1 MKNIKKLL
9 HEQAPQILPD
19 DRIKENICRELGV
32 FDQPR
37 EQLAYAHGNVS
48 TPSAKKIWIPV
59 AAFLAALA
67 LLLGILIPVLA
78 HKDPGSVPSLPGT
91 GLGKFSGI
99 ESTQDFYVYG
109 AASVGSLLCA
119 NTADASD
126 SQTAFASPQADADP
140 LPLADALS
148 FDTPQPASLLRYRY
162 GSPDSSP
169 SAQGEEAIVHT
180 VNGYMAL
187 VEGLLGEG
195 NIEHTDA
202 LPPAESDPYADRY
215 DLKMTIFYTDLLG
228 VKVHYQLY
236 YNEIL
241 TDSKQDEDETEENFS
256 IDGVLIVE
264 GKSYP
269 VVGERQS
276 ESETDESENELQ
288 FTAFLNEEKTSY
300 IRMQQ
305 EFESETDDGEQ
316 ESEQEFE
323 YTYYLN
329 GEWQTRTCVKYEL
342 ENQELELK
350 LTVEERDKEKDEL
363 VFCREHS
370 DAALLVRGK
379 IQGQDVRFTI
389 RIIQENGKNQYRYEF
404 SNGNS
409 WNQDRWDDDNDDD
422 DDDDD

>member
-19 DRIKENICRELGV
+19 DRVKENICRELGV

-37 EQLAYAHGNVS
+37 EQLAYAHVNVS
-48 TPSAKKIWIPV
+48 TPSAKKIRIPV

-228 VKVHYQLY
+228 VKVH
-236 YNEIL
+236 
-241 TDSKQDEDETEENFS
+241 
-256 IDGVLIVE
+256 
-264 GKSYP
+264 
-269 VVGERQS
+269 
-276 ESETDESENELQ
+276 
-288 FTAFLNEEKTSY
+288 
-300 IRMQQ
+300 
-305 EFESETDDGEQ
+305 
-316 ESEQEFE
+316 
-323 YTYYLN
+323 
-329 GEWQTRTCVKYEL
+329 
-342 ENQELELK
+342 
-350 LTVEERDKEKDEL
+350 
-363 VFCREHS
+363 
-370 DAALLVRGK
+370 
-379 IQGQDVRFTI
+379 
-389 RIIQENGKNQYRYEF
+389 
-404 SNGNS
+404 
-409 WNQDRWDDDNDDD
+409 
-422 DDDDD
+422 